1 MVLPDP
7 VPGQTGKVGT
17 TRLGFDPAVSSHFH
31 VFALLLD
38 HKVQLTGVDVYSSE
52 SGRWTHKEKGWD
64 NNVRLA
70 DPLSPTVFLKGYLH
84 FRLFATSSALI

>member
-31 VFALLLD
+31 VFELAPAAAL
-38 HKVQLTGVDVYSSE
+38 
-52 SGRWTHKEKGWD
+52 
-64 NNVRLA
+64 NANVKF
-70 DPLSPTVFLKGYLH
+70 DYNIKI
-84 FRLFATSSALI
+84 SALKIISKKKYYLAISFGIATVVEILLYDQNQSR